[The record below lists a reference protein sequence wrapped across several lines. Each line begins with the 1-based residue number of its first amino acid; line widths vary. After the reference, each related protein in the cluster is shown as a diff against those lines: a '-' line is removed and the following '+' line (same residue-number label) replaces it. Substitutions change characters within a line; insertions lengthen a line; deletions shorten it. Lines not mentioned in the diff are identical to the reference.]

1 MTRVVVAKAGLD
13 GHDRGAKV
21 VARVLRDAGMEV
33 IYLGL
38 RNRPEHIARVA
49 IEEDAKVIGLSML
62 SGSHLPLTKKLMD
75 SLGAHHALDI
85 GVVVGGT
92 IPQHDIPRLTAIGVA
107 AVTPTSTPLDEVVE
121 VIRRVAAEERDE
133 YAAGR

>member
-38 RNRPEHIARVA
+38 RNRPEHIAQVA
-49 IEEDAKVIGLSML
+49 VEEDARVIGLSML
-62 SGSHLPLTKKLMD
+62 SGSHLPLTRTLMD
-75 SLGAHHALDI
+75 YLAANNALDI

-92 IPQHDIPRLTAIGVA
+92 IPRGDIPRLRAMGVA
-107 AVTPTSTPLDEVVE
+107 AVTPTSTPLDVV
-121 VIRRVAAEERDE
+121 VDVVRRVASKEGDGH
-133 YAAGR
+133 AAG

>member
-1 MTRVVVAKAGLD
+1 LTRVVVAKAGLD
-13 GHDRGAKV
+13 GHDRGAKI

-38 RNRPEHIARVA
+38 RNRPEHIAQVA
-49 IEEDAKVIGLSML
+49 IEEDARVIGLSML

-75 SLGAHHALDI
+75 YLVANDALDI

-92 IPQHDIPRLTAIGVA
+92 IPRDDIPRLMAMGVA
-107 AVTPTSTPLDEVVE
+107 AVTPTSTPLDVVVE
-121 VIRRVAAEERDE
+121 VVRRVASKEGEG
-133 YAAGR
+133 YAAG

>member
-49 IEEDAKVIGLSML
+49 IEEDAQVIGLSML

-75 SLGAHHALDI
+75 SLAAHDALDI

-107 AVTPTSTPLDEVVE
+107 AVAPTSTPLDEVVE
-121 VIRRVAAEERDE
+121 VVRRVAANERDG